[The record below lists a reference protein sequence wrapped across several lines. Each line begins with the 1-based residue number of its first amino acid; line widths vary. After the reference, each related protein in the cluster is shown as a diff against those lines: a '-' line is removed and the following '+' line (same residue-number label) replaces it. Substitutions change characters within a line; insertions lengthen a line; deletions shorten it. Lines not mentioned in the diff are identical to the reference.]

1 LIAGFLRHSQSTG
14 AIEMMQELWIGLETD
29 ETIEHFLSQ
38 RVKSP
43 WLSLEILNEEPYLKI
58 TGVDVPQDFVTA
70 EELAKRTLFNINALA
85 KCRMGYSGTLPRR
98 KTIHLVDENN
108 QWHEP
113 GLSGKIEVRTHFPRS

>member
-70 EELAKRTLFNINALA
+70 EELAKRTLSNINALA

-98 KTIHLVDENN
+98 KTIYLVDENN
-108 QWHEP
+108 HRHEP